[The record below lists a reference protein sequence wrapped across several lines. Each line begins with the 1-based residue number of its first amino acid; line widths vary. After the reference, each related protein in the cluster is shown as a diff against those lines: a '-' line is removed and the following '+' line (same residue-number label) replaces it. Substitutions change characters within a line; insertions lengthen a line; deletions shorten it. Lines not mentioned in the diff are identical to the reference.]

1 MPTIFRPD
9 NEPYLG
15 RESLVAF
22 DQLIVACLKANEQ
35 IASKTHVAD
44 KSRLQLAACQI
55 IPSGISLALSTRELV
70 RQGYLYGALVL
81 GRPLAER
88 AMTILY
94 LHKLPTKL
102 DIWHDGWSYKK
113 RPSLAKMINEIGAD
127 KFPGVGG
134 TITDRMNS
142 LTHGDPE
149 SAMWNTIKTG
159 DASYSHPV
167 SKILDRPDICD
178 HVCLEAAS
186 WLAVLIGMAIAIFP
200 ISKES

>member
-22 DQLIVACLKANEQ
+22 DQLIVTCLKANEQ

-44 KSRLQLAACQI
+44 KRRQQLAACQI

-70 RQGYLYGALVL
+70 RQGYSYGALVL

-149 SAMWNTIKTG
+149 VPCGTQ
-159 DASYSHPV
+159 
-167 SKILDRPDICD
+167 SKRVTHLILIRYRRYWIDQTF
-178 HVCLEAAS
+178 A
-186 WLAVLIGMAIAIFP
+186 
-200 ISKES
+200 